1 MTACEDPMH
10 ILQVLGPSMILIA
23 LGAGLAWIKFLGKP
37 FIGELNK
44 LAFWIALPSLI
55 FRDSAHAGSPSFG
68 TLVLIGA
75 VAAPTVLTA
84 ALAGLIGGV
93 TRIPTS
99 ARSTFVA
106 SSFFGNLAYIGIPIL
121 AHSLGRI
128 ALGDAP
134 ELLASSL
141 IVMTA
146 MIVFNNAIA
155 VAVFQRGKFDP
166 FSLARHVLVNP
177 LVIAGCLGIFYG
189 MSGLP
194 IPQAPDQVLQSLG
207 ASAVP
212 LALLCIG
219 GSLEMTSLRGHISW
233 IAGASALKVLA
244 FPVIAWPIVHAIGLN
259 PADMRVVMI
268 FCACPTA
275 VVAYTMASQMEGDEA
290 LAAGTIAISTVAS
303 FASLAVVLAIT

>member
-1 MTACEDPMH
+1 MH
-10 ILQVLGPSMILIA
+10 ILQVLAPSMMLIA
-23 LGAGLAWIKFLGKP
+23 LGAGLAWIRFLGKP

-55 FRDSAHAGSPSFG
+55 FRAAAHAGSPTFG
-68 TLVLIGA
+68 TLVLGGA
-75 VAAPTVLTA
+75 VAAPTVAA
-84 ALAGLIGGV
+84 ALLAWLVAGM

-134 ELLASSL
+134 ELLATSV

-146 MIVFNNAIA
+146 MPVINNALA
-155 VAVFQRGKFDP
+155 VAVFQGGKFDAL
-166 FSLARHVLVNP
+166 SLARHVLVNP
-177 LVIAGCLGIFYG
+177 LVIAGCLGILYG
-189 MSGLP
+189 MSGLAVP
-194 IPQAPDQVLQSLG
+194 PAPDQVLQSLG
-207 ASAVP
+207 ATAVP

-219 GSLEMTSLRGHISW
+219 GALEMTSLRGHISW
-233 IAGASALKVLA
+233 IAGVSILKVLA
-244 FPVIAWPIVHAIGLN
+244 FPLIAWAIARALGLS
-259 PADMRVVMI
+259 PADTRVVLI

-275 VVAYTMASQMEGDEA
+275 VVAYTMASQMGGDEP
-290 LAAGTIAISTVAS
+290 LAAGAIAASTVAS